1 MPPEA
6 DAKQPLVLAGIPIR
20 RLTTAEA
27 IDAVLAMP
35 PGELTS
41 VAWVYANCINI
52 ARDDSAYATALRAHT
67 FVFNDGAGIEMAAK
81 LAGASVRD
89 NLVGTDWIPAFLTA
103 CAQRDQAPKRIFLLG
118 STAPVVAD
126 AAELVAARWPALEC
140 VGYRDGYFDDPEP
153 VLRRIAADR
162 PDVLIV
168 AMGVP
173 RQELFIDTHRAAL
186 RAAGVRVTLAG
197 GAVLDYMTGHVAR
210 APGLWRRLRLEW
222 VWRLLRE
229 PRRLFRRYIF
239 GTLRYLGWLAAAKL
253 SGRLG
258 RGLS

>member
-1 MPPEA
+1 MPPEV
-6 DAKQPLVLAGIPIR
+6 DAKHPLILAGIPIR

-35 PGELTS
+35 QGEPTS

-52 ARDDSAYATALRAHT
+52 ARDNPDYATALRAHA
-67 FVFNDGAGIEMAAK
+67 FVFNDGAGIELAAK
-81 LAGASVRD
+81 LAGAPVRD

-103 CAQRDQAPKRIFLLG
+103 CAQRDDAPKRVFLLG

-126 AAELVAARWPALEC
+126 AAELIASRWPALEC
-140 VGYRDGYFDDPEP
+140 VGYLDGYFDDPTP
-153 VLRRIAADR
+153 VLRQIHSSR
-162 PDVLIV
+162 PELLVV

-173 RQELFIDTHRAAL
+173 RQELFVHTHREAL

-210 APGLWRRLRLEW
+210 APKGWRRLRLEW

-229 PRRLFRRYIF
+229 PRRLFRRYVF
-239 GTLRYLGWLAAAKL
+239 GTLRYLAWLATAKL
-253 SGRLG
+253 SGRL
-258 RGLS
+258 RQGLS